1 MRDLGWRPM
10 KSFAA
15 AGHRGGNAQKEN
27 LMRKILMTVVVC
39 LLGSFAA
46 FAAPPPKVV
55 YVRCGKLIY
64 DAEKAPIAPAVVVI
78 TDGKVTAVG
87 KDIAVPAGAEQIDL
101 SSYTV
106 LPGFVDAHIHIW
118 SGAFGQSVS
127 EPLAALRGS
136 KAMSYALSSGVV
148 GARVMATQGFIDVA
162 LKDAIEDGTI
172 PGPHLVPAA
181 HAISIPGGH
190 GDFNAQPPYLPMDDF
205 YTPLHGFVNSTAD
218 AEKAVHLQLKY
229 GARVIKVMAS
239 GGVLSPLDSPT
250 SEQLSPEELKVIVEQ
265 AHMAHVKVGSH
276 AENIR
281 SIRASLDAGV
291 DSIEHGSEMDQA
303 SADFMKSHG
312 IAFVPTVFVVEESVA
327 NGVKMHFP
335 EYVIT
340 KVNALAKTHF
350 PSFQL
355 ALHSGVTIAAGSDH
369 SYGPGT
375 GTVRDEMI
383 SEVKYG
389 MTPQQALISGT
400 KTSAALLGLE
410 QLGTIETGKEGD
422 MVAVE
427 GDPLSDIH
435 ALERVRAVVF
445 QGKSVAPA
453 NRQ

>member
-1 MRDLGWRPM
+1 
-10 KSFAA
+10 
-15 AGHRGGNAQKEN
+15 
-27 LMRKILMTVVVC
+27 MRKTWMAAMVC
-39 LLGSFAA
+39 LLCPLVAIA
-46 FAAPPPKVV
+46 VPPPKVV
-55 YVRCGKLIY
+55 YIRCGKLIY
-64 DAEKAPIAPAVVVI
+64 DAERPPISPAVVVI

-87 KDIAVPAGAEQIDL
+87 KDITAPTGAEQVDL
-101 SSYTV
+101 SNYTV

-118 SGAFGQSVS
+118 SGPFGQPVS
-127 EPLAALRGS
+127 EPLAVLRGS

-205 YTPLHGFVNSTAD
+205 YTPLHGFINSTAD

-250 SEQLSPEELKVIVEQ
+250 SEQLSAEELKVIVQQ

-281 SIRASLDAGV
+281 SIRASLEAGV
-291 DSIEHGSEMDQA
+291 DSIEHGSELDQA
-303 SADFMKSHG
+303 SAEYMKGHG
-312 IAFVPTVFVVEESVA
+312 IVFVPTVFVVEESVA

-355 ALHSGVTIAAGSDH
+355 GLRSGVTIAAGSDH

-383 SEVKYG
+383 TEVRYG
-389 MTPQQALISGT
+389 MTPQQALVSGT

-422 MVAVE
+422 LVGVE

-435 ALERVRAVVF
+435 ALEKVRAVIF

>member
-1 MRDLGWRPM
+1 MRRILLGV
-10 KSFAA
+10 
-15 AGHRGGNAQKEN
+15 
-27 LMRKILMTVVVC
+27 LVC
-39 LLGSFAA
+39 LLGSLTT
-46 FAAPPPKVV
+46 FAAPPSKVV

-64 DAEKAPIAPAVVVI
+64 DAEKPPMVPAVVVI
-78 TDGKVTAVG
+78 TDGKVSAVG
-87 KDIAVPAGAEQIDL
+87 KDITVPAGAEQIDL

-106 LPGFVDAHIHIW
+106 MPGFVDAHIHIW
-118 SGAFGQSVS
+118 SGAFGQPVS

-205 YTPLHGFVNSTAD
+205 YTPMHGFINSPAD
-218 AEKAVHLQLKY
+218 AEKAVHLQIKY

-250 SEQLSPEELKVIVEQ
+250 SEQLSLEELKVVVEQ

-281 SIRASLDAGV
+281 SIRASLEAGV
-291 DSIEHGSEMDQA
+291 DSIEHGSELDQA
-303 SADFMKSHG
+303 AADFMKSHG
-312 IAFVPTVFVVEESVA
+312 VVFVPTVFIVEESVA
-327 NGVKMHFP
+327 NGVRMHFP

-355 ALHSGVTIAAGSDH
+355 ALRSGVTIAAGSDH

-383 SEVKYG
+383 AEVKYG
-389 MTPQQALISGT
+389 MTPQQALVSGT
-400 KTSAALLGLE
+400 KTSAALLGLD
-410 QLGTIETGKEGD
+410 QLGTVETGKEGD
-422 MVAVE
+422 LVGVD

-435 ALERVRAVVF
+435 ALEKVRAVVF

-453 NRQ
+453 NHQ

>member
-1 MRDLGWRPM
+1 V
-10 KSFAA
+10 SF
-15 AGHRGGNAQKEN
+15 
-27 LMRKILMTVVVC
+27 
-39 LLGSFAA
+39 LLAIGA
-46 FAAPPPKVV
+46 FSAPAPKVV

-78 TDGKVTAVG
+78 TDGKVTSVG
-87 KDIAVPAGAEQIDL
+87 KDIAIPAGAEQIDL
-101 SSYTV
+101 SSFTV

-118 SGAFGQSVS
+118 SGAFGQPVS
-127 EPLAALRGS
+127 EPMAALRGT

-181 HAISIPGGH
+181 HPISIPGGH

-205 YTPLHGFVNSTAD
+205 YTPLHGFVNSPAD

-250 SEQLSPEELKVIVEQ
+250 SEQLTLDELKAVVQQ
-265 AHMAHVKVGSH
+265 AHMAHVKVASH

-281 SIRASLDAGV
+281 SIRSSLEAGV
-291 DSIEHGSEMDQA
+291 DSIEHGSELDQA
-303 SADFMKSHG
+303 AVDFMKSHG
-312 IAFVPTVFVVEESVA
+312 TVFVPTLFVVEESVA

-355 ALHSGVTIAAGSDH
+355 ALRSGVTIAAGSDH

-375 GTVRDEMI
+375 GSVRDEMMT
-383 SEVKYG
+383 EVKYG
-389 MTPQQALISGT
+389 MTPQQALVSGT
-400 KTSAALLGLE
+400 KTSAALLGLD
-410 QLGTIETGKEGD
+410 QLGTVETGKEGD
-422 MVAVE
+422 LVAVD

-435 ALERVRAVVF
+435 ALEKVRAVIF
-445 QGKSVAPA
+445 QGRSVTPA

>member
-1 MRDLGWRPM
+1 
-10 KSFAA
+10 
-15 AGHRGGNAQKEN
+15 
-27 LMRKILMTVVVC
+27 MRKSLLAAMVC
-39 LLGSFAA
+39 LMGVAIAMAA
-46 FAAPPPKVV
+46 PPKVV
-55 YVRCGKLIY
+55 YVRCGKLIF
-64 DAEKAPIAPAVVVI
+64 DAEKAPMVAAVVVI

-101 SSYTV
+101 SNYTV
-106 LPGFVDAHIHIW
+106 LPGLVDAHIHIW
-118 SGAFGQSVS
+118 SGAFGQPVS

-172 PGPHLVPAA
+172 AGPHLVPAG
-181 HAISIPGGH
+181 HPISIPGGH

-205 YTPLHGFVNSTAD
+205 YTPLHGFVNSAAD

-250 SEQLSPEELKVIVEQ
+250 SEQLSVEELKAVVQQ

-281 SIRASLDAGV
+281 SIRASLEAGV

-303 SADFMKSHG
+303 AADFMKSHG
-312 IAFVPTVFVVEESVA
+312 IVFVPTVFVVEESIA
-327 NGVKMHFP
+327 NGAKMHFP

-355 ALHSGVTIAAGSDH
+355 ALRAGVTIAAGSDH

-383 SEVKYG
+383 TEVKYG

-400 KTSAALLGLE
+400 KTSAMLLGLE

-435 ALERVRAVVF
+435 ALEKVRAVVF

>member
-1 MRDLGWRPM
+1 
-10 KSFAA
+10 
-15 AGHRGGNAQKEN
+15 
-27 LMRKILMTVVVC
+27 MRKIWMAAMVC
-39 LLGSFAA
+39 LLGSLVA
-46 FAAPPPKVV
+46 FAAPPKIV

-64 DAEKAPIAPAVVVI
+64 DAAKPPIAPGIVVI

-87 KDIAVPAGAEQIDL
+87 KDIPEPTGAEQVDL
-101 SSYTV
+101 SGYTV

-118 SGAFGQSVS
+118 SGPFGQNVS
-127 EPLAALRGS
+127 YPLAALRGG

-148 GARVMATQGFIDVA
+148 GARVLGTEGFIDVA
-162 LKDAIEDGTI
+162 LKTAIEDGTI

-181 HAISIPGGH
+181 HALTIPGGH
-190 GDFNAQPPYLPMDDF
+190 GDFFPAPPFLPMDDF
-205 YTPLHGFVNSTAD
+205 YTPMNGFINSPED
-218 AEKAVHLQLKY
+218 AEKAVHLQIKY
-229 GARVIKVMAS
+229 GARVIKVLAS

-250 SEQLSPEELKVIVEQ
+250 SEQVSLEELRVIVQQ
-265 AHMAHVKVGSH
+265 AHMAHVKVAAH

-281 SIRASLDAGV
+281 SIRSSLEAGV
-291 DSIEHGSEMDQA
+291 DSIEHGSELDQA
-303 SADFMKSHG
+303 AADFMKSHG
-312 IAFVPTVFVVEESVA
+312 VVMVPTVFVVMESVD

-369 SYGPGT
+369 SYAPGT
-375 GTVRDEMI
+375 GTVRDEMMA
-383 SEVKYG
+383 EVKYG

-400 KTSAALLGLE
+400 KTSAELLGLE

-422 MVAVE
+422 LVAVE
-427 GDPLSDIH
+427 GDPLSNIH
-435 ALERVRAVVF
+435 ALEKVRAVLF
-445 QGKSVAPA
+445 QGKSVQPA